1 MLSKQEILGILN
13 DHLYVDGTR
22 VGGKVNAADALVR
35 AGEREA
41 AAALRRLTAD
51 LDRYRYAV
59 QWASADAW
67 DAGGE
72 MRARFEWA
80 RGEDRGAHLD
90 NNRAAEI
97 GQVFLKTTGRALLD
111 QRRSEPETQ

>member
-1 MLSKQEILGILN
+1 MVETELIERLEKSANHYDPLLHDDLAG
-13 DHLYVDGTR
+13 H
-22 VGGKVNAADALVR
+22 VGLCDLM
-35 AGEREA
+35 REA

-80 RGEDRGAHLD
+80 RGEDRDAHLD

-97 GQVFLKTTGRALLD
+97 GQVFLKTTGRP
-111 QRRSEPETQ
+111 REE

>member
-1 MLSKQEILGILN
+1 MTDLTDAELIERLEKSANHYDPLLHDLA
-13 DHLYVDGTR
+13 DHTH
-22 VGGKVNAADALVR
+22 VGLCDLL
-35 AGEREA
+35 REA
-41 AAALRRLTAD
+41 VAALRRRTAD

-97 GQVFLKTTGRALLD
+97 GQVFLKTTGR
-111 QRRSEPETQ
+111 EE

>member
-1 MLSKQEILGILN
+1 MEYATLIERLEKSADYYDPLLHNLAEYT
-13 DHLYVDGTR
+13 H
-22 VGGKVNAADALVR
+22 VGHCDLLR
-35 AGEREA
+35 SA

-97 GQVFLKTTGRALLD
+97 GQAFLKTTGRRPPHKGD
-111 QRRSEPETQ
+111 MRER